1 MKLLSHSKNC
11 FLLSPVAPALLAL
24 LTVLPATSAD
34 FDLAFEP
41 PPVGV
46 AAADLGRADREEE
59 ENDATAIVAISGHF
73 RQSERDPFHPFQA
86 PASSPPQD
94 SRFIGDAFHFI
105 FFHAL
110 RSFLTLRFWDLTSI
124 SLSIVLPSVL
134 VAGFLSGEVTQ
145 TLKDEMLALR
155 KSRQVAF

>member
-46 AAADLGRADREEE
+46 AAAAADLGRADREEEEE

-110 RSFLTLRFWDLTSI
+110 RSFPILRFWDLTSI

-134 VAGFLSGEVTQ
+134 VAGFLSGDADSE
-145 TLKDEMLALR
+145 R
-155 KSRQVAF
+155 